1 MTAKRGDNRV
11 SMIFYLYG
19 PVDED
24 VRFDLP
30 PVEDPV
36 EWASASVLHHQAEVG
51 LFEAHAQETDDV
63 L

>member
-1 MTAKRGDNRV
+1 
-11 SMIFYLYG
+11 MIFYLYG